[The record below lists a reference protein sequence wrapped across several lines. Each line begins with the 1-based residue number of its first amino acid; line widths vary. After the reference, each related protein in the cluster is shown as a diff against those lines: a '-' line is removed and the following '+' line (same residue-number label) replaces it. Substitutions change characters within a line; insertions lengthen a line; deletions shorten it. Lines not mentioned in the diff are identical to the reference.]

1 MRRVKFFM
9 GLLFFFWIFP
19 FSIGWGLPAE
29 DIQLVVDE
37 QYFEV
42 AKRMIQEAKSSI
54 RIMMFEMGYYE
65 KHPSSPS
72 NLLIRELIEARKRGV
87 QVEVILEVGEGEGKE
102 KTTERNRET
111 GRILSEGGVR
121 VIFDPLLR
129 TTHAK
134 WMLVDEE
141 LALIGSTNWTYHALT
156 HNHEVSVLVR
166 SKGLAKSLISYFEQ
180 VKAKGSKTLTKDR

>member
-1 MRRVKFFM
+1 MKGLKFSIWA
-9 GLLFFFWIFP
+9 LLFLWIFP
-19 FSIGWGLPAE
+19 FSYGWGLPAE
-29 DIQLVVDE
+29 EIELVVDE

-42 AKRMIQEAKSSI
+42 AKKLIREAKSSI

-65 KHPSSPS
+65 RHPNSPS

-87 QVEVILEVGEGEGKE
+87 QIEVILEVGEGEGKE

-121 VIFDPLLR
+121 VIFDSILR

-134 WMLVDEE
+134 WMLIDEE
-141 LALIGSTNWTYHALT
+141 RALIGSTNWTYHALT
-156 HNHEVSVLVR
+156 QNHEVSVLIR
-166 SKGLAKSLISYFEQ
+166 SKELAKALKDYFNQ
-180 VKAKGSKTLTKDR
+180 VKVKGSQFQKKE